1 MTSSWQET
9 RANALAAMTA
19 EDRVVYDEAYEQAGI
34 AMHLA
39 EMVYQARTAAGLSQT
54 ELARRMGTRQP
65 AIAAIEN
72 GARTPTVE
80 LLDRLARALGS
91 TLHISIDPAA

>member
-1 MTSSWQET
+1 
-9 RANALAAMTA
+9 
-19 EDRVVYDEAYEQAGI
+19 
-34 AMHLA
+34 
-39 EMVYQARTAAGLSQT
+39 
-54 ELARRMGTRQP
+54 MGTRRP